1 LQVQNMDLKKNHLI
15 GFVSIKPNK
24 WTLYIYD
31 LFFFQGDHFLVLQ
44 TQIFYS
50 SKFARLKNGFLEW
63 KKIPCFGFLK
73 MEHE

>member
-1 LQVQNMDLKKNHLI
+1 MDLKKNHLI

-50 SKFARLKNGFLEW
+50 SKFARLKNGFLE
-63 KKIPCFGFLK
+63 
-73 MEHE
+73 